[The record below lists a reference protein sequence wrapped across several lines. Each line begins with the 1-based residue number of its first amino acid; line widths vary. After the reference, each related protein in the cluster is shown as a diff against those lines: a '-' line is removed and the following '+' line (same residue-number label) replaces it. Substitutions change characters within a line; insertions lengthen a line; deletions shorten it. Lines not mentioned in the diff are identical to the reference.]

1 MESRSVRDN
10 VITKESRFSINYGK
24 NTVLFW
30 FQENWRNLVCVN
42 SRHLNAFEIYL
53 AGLRLSSLDSRFQL
67 LNPILPLHLLGW
79 IPLVPLSKQL
89 P

>member
-1 MESRSVRDN
+1 MPSRIYYIESRPVRDN

-30 FQENWRNLVCVN
+30 FQENWRNLIYVN

-53 AGLRLSSLDSRFQL
+53 ADLRLSSLDSRFQL
-67 LNPILPLHLLGW
+67 LNPILPLHFLG
-79 IPLVPLSKQL
+79 
-89 P
+89 